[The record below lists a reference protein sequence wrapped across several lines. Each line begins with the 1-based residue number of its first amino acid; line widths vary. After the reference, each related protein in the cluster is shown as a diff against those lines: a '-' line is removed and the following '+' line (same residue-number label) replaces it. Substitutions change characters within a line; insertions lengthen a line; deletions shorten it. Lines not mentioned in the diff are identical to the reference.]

1 MCPMQIQKINHVC
14 IDSIV
19 VVFIIFSFYL
29 KDVSISGR
37 ADLVNDNTK
46 KKDLWSDSLKAW

>member
-1 MCPMQIQKINHVC
+1 MFVL
-14 IDSIV
+14 
-19 VVFIIFSFYL
+19 IFELILYYFLLFYL

-37 ADLVNDNTK
+37 AHLVDDNTK